1 MRSPATGFGAGYVA
15 AVMLA
20 AALIGAR
27 TPASQSPAP
36 QTTAPPAQTEVSDA
50 VLEKASEGR
59 TVDIGLLSSGG
70 GPPSPRYG
78 GTSVATIPLELY
90 VARVLA
96 GEAEPGAA
104 DAAQQALAVAIR
116 TYAIVNAGRHRRE
129 GFDLCDTT
137 HCQVMRTANDYSR
150 RAALA
155 TAGRVLTLGGR
166 PVEIFYSASC
176 GGRSESAADVWPGGT
191 RFPYLRSVRDDVH
204 EDEVPWVLTLT
215 LDEIRQALMK
225 AGFGGDRLRDIEIDE
240 RTGSGRV
247 ARLHVRGLRPD
258 AIDGGPF
265 RMAIGPRQ
273 LRSTAFSLTRTG
285 NSVRF
290 TGVGYGHGVGMCVIG
305 AGRRA
310 RRGESLEAI
319 LGQYF
324 PGLAL
329 MSLNVTAPVEPPLPV
344 ALEPPRPPIAPP
356 VTAPPPA
363 VPPAAAVVPAAS
375 TDINVRVPNPSP
387 ISAGEL
393 GRLALRLRESLS
405 KTLGTSTG
413 GVTVELHS
421 TIDGFRYETGRPW
434 WVSAAVKGTTID
446 LAPAALLAQRDGV
459 ETTLRTAM
467 AELLVSPTFSDRP
480 AWVRVGAARYFSR
493 SEPQGAVTRDV
504 KCPADAELTMALS
517 ATAQREAES
526 RAERCFAREVAK
538 TGDWR
543 SVK

>member
-1 MRSPATGFGAGYVA
+1 MRRPAFAKGFGVAGRAFAKRFGAAGFLGAVA
-15 AVMLA
+15 LTAV
-20 AALIGAR
+20 LIGAQ
-27 TPASQSPAP
+27 TPTQSD
-36 QTTAPPAQTEVSDA
+36 VSDT

-59 TVDIGLLSSGG
+59 TVDIGLLSAGG
-70 GPPSPRYG
+70 G
-78 GTSVATIPLELY
+78 VATIPLEVY

-96 GEAEPGAA
+96 GEAEPGAP

-116 TYAIVNAGRHRRE
+116 TYAIVNEGRHRRE

-155 TAGRVLTLGGR
+155 TAGRVLTLNGK
-166 PVEIFYSASC
+166 PVEIFYSANC
-176 GGRSESAADVWPGGT
+176 GGRSERAADVWPGGT
-191 RFPYLRSVRDDVH
+191 RFPYLRSVPDNVH
-204 EDEVPWVLTLT
+204 ADEAPWALTLT
-215 LDEIRQALMK
+215 LDEIRLALVK
-225 AGFGGDRLRDIEIDE
+225 AGFGGERLRDIEIDE
-240 RTGSGRV
+240 RTSSGRV
-247 ARLHVRGLRPD
+247 ARLHLRGLRPD
-258 AIDGGPF
+258 AIAGDPF
-265 RMAIGPRQ
+265 RMAIGARQ
-273 LRSTAFSLTRTG
+273 LRSTAFSMTRTG

-305 AGRRA
+305 AGKRA
-310 RRGESLEAI
+310 RRGESLDAI

-329 MSLNVTAPVEPPLPV
+329 LSLNAAAPIEPPVPV
-344 ALEPPRPPIAPP
+344 SVEPPRPPVAPP
-356 VTAPPPA
+356 ATVPPTAAPPATA
-363 VPPAAAVVPAAS
+363 VPQAAS
-375 TDINVRVPNPSP
+375 SDITVRVPNGSQ

-405 KTLGTSTG
+405 RALGASAD

-434 WVSAAVKGTTID
+434 WVSASVKGRTID
-446 LAPAALLAQRDGV
+446 LAPEALLAQRDGV

-467 AELLVSPTFSDRP
+467 AELLVTPTLSDRP

-493 SEPQGAVTRDV
+493 TEPHGPVRSDV
-504 KCPADAELTMALS
+504 KCPVDAELRMALS
-517 ATAQREAES
+517 ASAQRDAES
-526 RAERCFAREVAK
+526 RAERCFARELAT

-543 SVK
+543 LVK

>member
-1 MRSPATGFGAGYVA
+1 VQAD
-15 AVMLA
+15 
-20 AALIGAR
+20 I
-27 TPASQSPAP
+27 
-36 QTTAPPAQTEVSDA
+36 SDA
-50 VLEKASEGR
+50 ALEKASQGR

-70 GPPSPRYG
+70 
-78 GTSVATIPLELY
+78 SVATIPLEVY

-116 TYAIVNAGRHRRE
+116 TYATVNAGRHRRE

-137 HCQVMRTANDYSR
+137 HCQVMRTANEYSR

-155 TAGRVLTLGGR
+155 TAGRVLTLGGK

-204 EDEVPWVLTLT
+204 EDEVPWMLTLT
-215 LDEIRQALMK
+215 LEEIRQALVK

-247 ARLHVRGLRPD
+247 ARLHVPGLRPD
-258 AIDGGPF
+258 AIAGDPF

-273 LRSTAFSLTRTG
+273 LRSTAFSLTRTR

-329 MSLNVTAPVEPPLPV
+329 MSLNATTPVGPPVPVSVEPPRLPI
-344 ALEPPRPPIAPP
+344 PPA
-356 VTAPPPA
+356 VTVPPPA
-363 VPPAAAVVPAAS
+363 VPPAVLQAA
-375 TDINVRVPNPSP
+375 DINVRVPNPSP

-405 KTLGTSTG
+405 KTLGTSVG

-467 AELLVSPTFSDRP
+467 AELLVSPTLSERP
-480 AWVRVGAARYFSR
+480 VWVRVGAARYYSR
-493 SEPQGAVTRDV
+493 SEPHGSLSRDV
-504 KCPADAELTMALS
+504 KCPANAELTMALS
-517 ATAQREAES
+517 ASAQREAES
-526 RAERCFAREVAK
+526 RAERCFARELAK

-543 SVK
+543 SVR

>member
-1 MRSPATGFGAGYVA
+1 MRSAATGFGAAGYVA

-27 TPASQSPAP
+27 TPALQSPAP
-36 QTTAPPAQTEVSDA
+36 QTAAAQTDVTDA

-59 TVDIGLLSSGG
+59 TIDIGLLSTGG
-70 GPPSPRYG
+70 G
-78 GTSVATIPLELY
+78 VATIPLEVY

-116 TYAIVNAGRHRRE
+116 TYAIVNEGRHRRE

-150 RAALA
+150 RAAVA
-155 TAGRVLTLGGR
+155 TAGRVLTLGGK

-215 LDEIRQALMK
+215 LDEIRQALVK

-247 ARLHVRGLRPD
+247 ARLHVPGLRPD
-258 AIDGGPF
+258 AIAGDPF

-329 MSLNVTAPVEPPLPV
+329 MSLNVTAPVEPPVPV
-344 ALEPPRPPIAPP
+344 SVAPPRAPIAPP
-356 VTAPPPA
+356 VTAPAPTVPPA
-363 VPPAAAVVPAAS
+363 VPPPVAS
-375 TDINVRVPNPSP
+375 SDINVRVPNPSP

-434 WVSAAVKGTTID
+434 WVSAAVKGSTID

-467 AELLVSPTFSDRP
+467 AELLVSSTLSDRP

-493 SEPQGAVTRDV
+493 SEPHGAVNRDV
-504 KCPADAELTMALS
+504 KCPANAELTMALS
-517 ATAQREAES
+517 ASAQREAES
-526 RAERCFAREVAK
+526 RAERCFARELAK

-543 SVK
+543 AVK

>member
-1 MRSPATGFGAGYVA
+1 MQMPARVQAQALRRSAATGFGAAGYVA

-27 TPASQSPAP
+27 TPASQTPAP
-36 QTTAPPAQTEVSDA
+36 QTAAAQTDVTDA

-59 TVDIGLLSSGG
+59 TIDIGLLSTGG
-70 GPPSPRYG
+70 G
-78 GTSVATIPLELY
+78 VATIPLEVY

-116 TYAIVNAGRHRRE
+116 TYAIVNEGRHRRE

-150 RAALA
+150 RAAVA
-155 TAGRVLTLGGR
+155 TAGRVLTLGGK

-215 LDEIRQALMK
+215 LEEIRQALMK

-247 ARLHVRGLRPD
+247 ARLHVPGLRPD
-258 AIDGGPF
+258 AIAGDPF

-329 MSLNVTAPVEPPLPV
+329 MSLNVTAPVEPPVPV
-344 ALEPPRPPIAPP
+344 SVAPPRPPIAPP
-356 VTAPPPA
+356 VTSPAPTVPPA
-363 VPPAAAVVPAAS
+363 VPPPVAS
-375 TDINVRVPNPSP
+375 YDINVRVPNPSP

-434 WVSAAVKGTTID
+434 WVSAAVKGSTID
-446 LAPAALLAQRDGV
+446 LAPAALLAQRDGI

-467 AELLVSPTFSDRP
+467 AELLVSSTLSDRP

-493 SEPQGAVTRDV
+493 SEPHGAVNRDV
-504 KCPADAELTMALS
+504 KCPANAELTMALS
-517 ATAQREAES
+517 ASAQREAES
-526 RAERCFAREVAK
+526 RAERCFARELAK
-538 TGDWR
+538 TGNWR
-543 SVK
+543 AVK

>member
-1 MRSPATGFGAGYVA
+1 MRSAATGVGAAGYLA
-15 AVMLA
+15 AVILT

-27 TPASQSPAP
+27 TPALQSPAP
-36 QTTAPPAQTEVSDA
+36 QTAAPQTAAPQTDVTDA
-50 VLEKASEGR
+50 ALEKASEGR
-59 TVDIGLLSSGG
+59 SIDIGLLSTGG
-70 GPPSPRYG
+70 G
-78 GTSVATIPLELY
+78 VATIPLEVY

-116 TYAIVNAGRHRRE
+116 TYAIVNQGRHRRE

-137 HCQVMRTANDYSR
+137 HCQVMRAANDYSR

-155 TAGRVLTLGGR
+155 TAGRVLTLGGK

-215 LDEIRQALMK
+215 LDEIRQALVK

-247 ARLHVRGLRPD
+247 ARLKVPGLRPD

-273 LRSTAFSLTRTG
+273 LRSTAFSLTRIG

-329 MSLNVTAPVEPPLPV
+329 MSLNVTAPVEPPVPV
-344 ALEPPRPPIAPP
+344 FVEPPRPIAPP
-356 VTAPPPA
+356 VTVPPPA
-363 VPPAAAVVPAAS
+363 VPQAAAVPSAAS
-375 TDINVRVPNPSP
+375 SDINVRVPNPSP

-405 KTLGTSTG
+405 KTLGTSAG

-434 WVSAAVKGTTID
+434 WVSAAVTGATID

-467 AELLVSPTFSDRP
+467 AELLVSSTLSDRP

-493 SEPQGAVTRDV
+493 SEPHGAVNRDV

-517 ATAQREAES
+517 ASAQREAES
-526 RAERCFAREVAK
+526 RAERCFARELAK

-543 SVK
+543 TVK

>member
-1 MRSPATGFGAGYVA
+1 MPARVCPQAVTTRAAFATGFGAAGFI
-15 AVMLA
+15 AVLVVA
-20 AALIGAR
+20 AALIGA
-27 TPASQSPAP
+27 
-36 QTTAPPAQTEVSDA
+36 QTSTQTDVSDA
-50 VLEKASEGR
+50 ALEKASDSR
-59 TVDIGLLSSGG
+59 TVDIGLLSTGG
-70 GPPSPRYG
+70 G
-78 GTSVATIPLELY
+78 VATIPLEVY

-116 TYAIVNAGRHRRE
+116 TYAIVNEGRHRRE

-155 TAGRVLTLGGR
+155 TAGRVLTLDGK

-176 GGRSESAADVWPGGT
+176 GGRSERAADVWPGGT
-191 RFPYLRSVRDDVH
+191 RFPYLRSVPDDVH

-215 LDEIRQALMK
+215 LDEIRQALVK
-225 AGFGGDRLRDIEIDE
+225 AGFGGGRLRDIEIDE
-240 RTGSGRV
+240 RSRSGRV
-247 ARLHVRGLRPD
+247 ARLHLPGLRPD
-258 AIDGGPF
+258 AIAGDPF
-265 RMAIGPRQ
+265 RMAIGARQ
-273 LRSTAFSLTRTG
+273 LRSTAFSMTRTG

-329 MSLNVTAPVEPPLPV
+329 MSLNATAPVERASPV
-344 ALEPPRPPIAPP
+344 SVEPPRPPIAPP
-356 VTAPPPA
+356 ATVPPA
-363 VPPAAAVVPAAS
+363 VS
-375 TDINVRVPNPSP
+375 SDINVRVPNGSP
-387 ISAGEL
+387 ISSGEL
-393 GRLALRLRESLS
+393 GRMALRLRESLS
-405 KTLGTSTG
+405 KTLGASAN

-421 TIDGFRYETGRPW
+421 SIDGFRYETGRPW

-446 LAPAALLAQRDGV
+446 LAPAQLLAQRDGV
-459 ETTLRTAM
+459 EATLRIAM
-467 AELLVSPTFSDRP
+467 AELLVSPTLSDRA
-480 AWVRVGAARYFSR
+480 AWVRVGAARYFSK
-493 SEPQGAVTRDV
+493 SEPHGAVSRDV

-517 ATAQREAES
+517 ASAQRDAES
-526 RAERCFAREVAK
+526 RAERCFARELAK

-543 SVK
+543 TVR